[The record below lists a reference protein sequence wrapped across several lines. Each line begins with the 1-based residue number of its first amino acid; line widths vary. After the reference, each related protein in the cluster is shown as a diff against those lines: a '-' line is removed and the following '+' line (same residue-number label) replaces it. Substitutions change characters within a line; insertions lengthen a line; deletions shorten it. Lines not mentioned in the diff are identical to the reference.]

1 MADVLKIARGL
12 GLTGLI
18 VTYALLVHQVNAA
31 GEASILGAMLVL
43 APLCLIAAGLIA
55 TAMAGNAASKIAGA
69 AIFCLWLLAMYL
81 LWPWVMQHTA
91 PLFWLQDIGLMLL
104 LLLMFG
110 RTLLPGQQ
118 PLCVHFAEMIHGG
131 ALTSAHARYAR
142 QVTVAWVIFFAAII
156 TISSLL
162 FFLAPLAIWSIFVN
176 FLTLPLVA
184 LMFIA
189 EFMLRRRLLVGVPSG
204 HILDAVRAY
213 LQHAARSR

>member
-1 MADVLKIARGL
+1 MADVLKIVRGF
-12 GLTGLI
+12 GLVSLI
-18 VTYALLVHQVNAA
+18 VTYALLVHEVNAC
-31 GEASILGAMLVL
+31 GKASMHGAMLAL

-55 TAMAGNAASKIAGA
+55 TAMVGKLTSKILGA
-69 AIFCLWLLAMYL
+69 AGLCLMLLAMFL
-81 LWPWVMQHTA
+81 LWSWVMEHTA
-91 PLFWLQDIGLMLL
+91 LLFWLQDIGLMLL

-110 RTLLPGQQ
+110 RTLLRGQQ

-131 ALTSAHARYAR
+131 ALTSAHERYAR

-184 LMFIA
+184 MMFIA
-189 EFMLRRRLLVGVPSG
+189 EFMLRRRLVHVPSG
-204 HILDAVRAY
+204 HILDALRAY
-213 LQHAARSR
+213 LSHAARSR